1 MRLDHLLS
9 KEHLDLFGGSRTQYH
24 AVRVWL
30 GLMGGTFDMAS
41 AQLGSTSTPHPSGC
55 GWRVGSGERG
65 VGTLLGP
72 EGPDAASA
80 AFRGGG
86 VGGHSSWAF

>member
-1 MRLDHLLS
+1 VRLDHLLS

-24 AVRVWL
+24 TDCVWL
-30 GLMGGTFDMAS
+30 GLKGGTFDMAS

-65 VGTLLGP
+65 AGTLLGP
-72 EGPDAASA
+72 AARAAASA
-80 AFRGGG
+80 ALGGG
-86 VGGHSSWAF
+86 GGGGHSSWAF